1 MIGMNIKNLRQ
12 EKHIK
17 QETLADYL
25 GVSAQAVSKWETGAS
40 DPDIALLPKL
50 AAYFGVSIDEL
61 FEVPK
66 SEQMERIQ
74 NMIWDERRINPE
86 TFDRTVRYLESVLK
100 EDPKDAE
107 ALTRLSELYNHRAHS
122 DHENASYYAE
132 RALEADPED
141 ENNAWAA
148 YLEANNA
155 PCGDGWYDNHFSVI
169 RYIRDYVDR
178 RPELRYPRILL
189 VENLLA
195 DHLLDEA
202 EEEISKMKKD
212 DSYIDYSARLAFLRG
227 DRDGALALWKK
238 AVEEYPALWRVYDYL
253 GEGYRMLGMYE
264 EALDAFEKGFLIQ
277 SGKRYSDG
285 LYARAQVHE
294 QLGDY
299 EGAIDDRKRIIDA
312 LKTDFNVTDGE
323 SVDENV
329 REIERLKGLIA
340 KKKAQK
346 NN

>member
-1 MIGMNIKNLRQ
+1 MIGTNIKTFRQ

-17 QETLADYL
+17 QETLADSL

-50 AAYFGVSIDEL
+50 AVYFGVSIDEL

-66 SEQMERIQ
+66 AEQLERIQ
-74 NMIWDERRINPE
+74 NMIWDERRISPE
-86 TFDRTVRYLESVLK
+86 TFDRTVRYLEGILK

-107 ALTRLSELYNHRAHS
+107 ALTRLSELYNHRACS

-155 PCGDGWYDNHFSVI
+155 PCGDNWLDNHFSVI
-169 RYIRDYVDR
+169 RYIKDYVER

-195 DHLLDEA
+195 DHRLDEA
-202 EEEISKMKKD
+202 EAEIRKMKKD
-212 DSYIDYSARLAFLRG
+212 YSYIDYSAKLAFLRC
-227 DRDGALALWKK
+227 DREAAQKLWEK
-238 AVEEYPALWRVYDYL
+238 AARDNPDVWQAQDML
-253 GEGYRMLGMYE
+253 GEGYRLLGMPE
-264 EALDAFEKGFLIQ
+264 EALEAFEKSFSMQ
-277 SGKRYSDG
+277 KAPRYTDG
-285 LYARAQVHE
+285 LFARAQIHE

-299 EGAIDDRKRIIDA
+299 EGAIEDRRRIIDA
-312 LKTDFNVTDGE
+312 LKTDYDVTDGE
-323 SVDENV
+323 SVDENL
-329 REIERLKGLIA
+329 REIERLKALIA
-340 KKKAQK
+340 KGKAKK
-346 NN
+346 N

>member
-1 MIGMNIKNLRQ
+1 MIGMNIKTLRQ

-17 QETLADYL
+17 QETLADAI

-40 DPDIALLPKL
+40 DPDIALLPQL
-50 AAYFGVSIDEL
+50 ANYFGVSIDEL

-66 SEQMERIQ
+66 AEKMERIQ
-74 NMIWDERRINPE
+74 NMIWNERRIRPE
-86 TFDRTVRYLESVLK
+86 TFDRTVAYLEEIIK

-107 ALTRLSELYNHRAHS
+107 ALTMLSSLYNRRAEC

-155 PCGDGWYDNHFSVI
+155 PCGDEYLDNHFSVI
-169 RYIRDYVDR
+169 RFIRAFTER
-178 RPELRYPRILL
+178 RPDLRYPRILL

-202 EEEISKMKKD
+202 EAEIAKMKKE
-212 DSYIDYSARLAFLRG
+212 YSRTGAAAKLAFLRG
-227 DRDGALALWKK
+227 DRETAQKLWEKS
-238 AVEEYPALWRVYDYL
+238 ARENPTVWQATDML
-253 GEGYRMLGMYE
+253 GEGYRRLGMYE
-264 EALDAFEKGFLIQ
+264 EALKAFDKSFAMQ
-277 SGKRYSDG
+277 NAPRYTDG
-285 LYARAQVHE
+285 LLARAQVHE

-299 EGAIDDRKRIIDA
+299 EGAIEDRKRIIDC
-312 LKTDFNVTDGE
+312 LRTDYDVTDGE
-323 SVDENV
+323 EVDASL
-329 REIERLKGLIA
+329 REIERLKTLIA
-340 KKKAQK
+340 KR
-346 NN
+346 